1 MVSFLYQSNSA
12 LLQLGKGL
20 FMTKTNLKTLAYTA
34 IRHKIITCEYA
45 PGTFLNEERLT
56 EELRLS
62 RTPVRDALSRLEQE
76 ELIEIRPKRGIMV
89 TPLSVND
96 INMIF
101 EMRTLY
107 EPYILLHYGALLPE
121 KRLIE
126 LNDIFLHTKPDSEYF
141 QNNDYFYELD
151 SEFHLM
157 VVNACPNTYIRHS
170 YNLIWAQN
178 QRFRNLTGNVST
190 SRLTATF
197 QEHLDITGPCLR
209 KNWKE
214 AADKMAY
221 HLEQSK
227 KSSFD
232 YVLNSPD
239 PPHIQL

>member
-1 MVSFLYQSNSA
+1 
-12 LLQLGKGL
+12 
-20 FMTKTNLKTLAYTA
+20 
-34 IRHKIITCEYA
+34 
-45 PGTFLNEERLT
+45 
-56 EELRLS
+56 
-62 RTPVRDALSRLEQE
+62 
-76 ELIEIRPKRGIMV
+76 MV

-170 YNLIWAQN
+170 YSLIWAQN
-178 QRFRNLTGNVST
+178 QRFRNLTGNVSA

>member
-1 MVSFLYQSNSA
+1 MISFLYQSNSA
-12 LLQLGKGL
+12 SPQLGKGL

-56 EELRLS
+56 EELHLS
-62 RTPVRDALSRLEQE
+62 RTPVRDALGRLEQE
-76 ELIEIRPKRGIMV
+76 GLIEIRPKRGIMV

-101 EMRTLY
+101 EMRMLY

-126 LNDIFLHTKPDSEYF
+126 LNDRFLHTKPDSEYLHD
-141 QNNDYFYELD
+141 NDYCYELD

-157 VVNACPNTYIRHS
+157 IVNACPNTYIRHS
-170 YNLIWAQN
+170 YGLIWAQN
-178 QRFRNLTGNVST
+178 QRFRNLTGNVSA

-197 QEHLDITGPCLR
+197 QEHLDIIGPCLC

-239 PPHIQL
+239 PPDIHL

>member
-1 MVSFLYQSNSA
+1 
-12 LLQLGKGL
+12 
-20 FMTKTNLKTLAYTA
+20 MTKTNLKTLAYTA

-76 ELIEIRPKRGIMV
+76 GLIEIRPKRGIMV

-170 YNLIWAQN
+170 YSLIWAQN

-197 QEHLDITGPCLR
+197 QEHLDITGSCLR

>member
-76 ELIEIRPKRGIMV
+76 GLIEIRPKRGIMV
-89 TPLSVND
+89 TPLSV
-96 INMIF
+96 
-101 EMRTLY
+101 
-107 EPYILLHYGALLPE
+107 
-121 KRLIE
+121 
-126 LNDIFLHTKPDSEYF
+126 NDIFLHTKPDSEYF

-170 YNLIWAQN
+170 YSLIWAQN
-178 QRFRNLTGNVST
+178 QRFRNLTGNVSA

>member
-76 ELIEIRPKRGIMV
+76 GLIEIRPKRGIMV

-107 EPYILLHYGALLPE
+107 EPYILLPE

-170 YNLIWAQN
+170 YSLIWAQN
-178 QRFRNLTGNVST
+178 QRFRNLTGNVSA